1 MKEGKLISQFRVSG
15 MVGGSVSIT
24 AAELVLDGDA
34 EAFWVPG
41 GLLWLCGPEDEVP
54 EDAGAEHISW
64 SEGERIVLG
73 DAELRE
79 VMVMGE
85 CRVLV
90 SSARLQQRVN
100 VVAAQGGSLHLR
112 EDTPGSPCPLQRL
125 LVTCEDGCT
134 VRLERLQVRD
144 ALLLNTFESA
154 HTFVNRCVVGG
165 TLDSEA
171 SGTAQVFMGKSWAGG
186 CTVQGRDTSFL
197 SLPRGR
203 ISTVSLELS
212 DSAEV
217 RAPLGADYGE
227 VVLDCTGCSTVE
239 MPCAVKHVTGSASG
253 CTNARFMGGE
263 VEHSR
268 LTILQTAEVFH
279 GTPEKR
285 KRIATTLPFLFD
297 F

>member
-24 AAELVLDGDA
+24 AAELVLDGGA
-34 EAFWVPG
+34 EAFWMPG

-112 EDTPGSPCPLQRL
+112 EDTPRSPCLLQRL

-134 VRLERLQVRD
+134 VRLERLQVRH
-144 ALLLNTFESA
+144 ALLLNTFGSA

-165 TLDSEA
+165 TLDSE
-171 SGTAQVFMGKSWAGG
+171 STGGAQVYMGKSWAGG
-186 CTVQGRDTSFL
+186 CVVQARDTSFHL
-197 SLPRGR
+197 LPRGHL
-203 ISTVSLELS
+203 SFTSLELEG
-212 DSAEV
+212 SAHV
-217 RAPLGADYGE
+217 KAPLGAVYE
-227 VVLDCTGCSTVE
+227 TVSLDCADTSSVE
-239 MPCAVKHVTGSASG
+239 MPCMVQQVTGSVSG
-253 CTNARFMGGE
+253 RSRACFGGKI
-263 VEHSR
+263 EHSR
-268 LTILQTAEVFH
+268 LTVLQEAEVLH
-279 GTPEKR
+279 GPAEGR
-285 KRIATTLPFLFD
+285 KKIVTTLPFD
-297 F
+297 SC